1 MDDIQTIVASLSVGG
16 IYALIALGFTIIFS
30 ASNVMNFAQGEFAML
45 GALVGVTTYGVV
57 RLPYLLAL
65 PVTVATVAAV
75 GAAISLFIVLPL
87 VRRRVSLD
95 LVIATLIAVSLFLRH
110 GAALL
115 WGKDERFAPPALGDE
130 WVTIGGLN
138 FDPQSFLVIGA
149 TILTLAGTWYFYR
162 RTVTGRSFQAAA
174 INREAASLVG
184 IDPDRALVVAIGL
197 SAAIGGLAGLLYSPL
212 SNASPYMGVDLGLRG
227 IAAAIIG
234 GLGNPAGA
242 VAGAFLVAFMELL
255 ASSYIAAEYRDAIT
269 FLVMLLVLGVKP
281 AGIFSGLQGKG
292 ARVG

>member
-1 MDDIQTIVASLSVGG
+1 MDDIQTIIASLSVGG

-45 GALVGVTTYGVV
+45 GALVGVSTYATVH
-57 RLPYLLAL
+57 LPYVVAM
-65 PVTVATVAAV
+65 PVTLAIAAAV
-75 GAAISLFIVLPL
+75 GAAIGFCIVLPL
-87 VRRRVSLD
+87 VRRAVPLD

-115 WGKDERFAPPALGDE
+115 WGKGERYAPPPLGDAFL
-130 WVTIGGLN
+130 TIGGLN
-138 FDPQSFLVIGA
+138 FDPQGLLVVAA
-149 TILTLAGTWYFYR
+149 TAIALAGVWFFYR
-162 RTVTGRSFQAAA
+162 HTVTGRSFQAAA

-184 IDPDRALVVAIGL
+184 IDPDRALVVAIAL
-197 SAAIGGLAGLLYSPL
+197 SAGLGGLAGLLYSPL
-212 SNASPYMGVDLGLRG
+212 TNASPYMGVDLGLRG

-242 VAGAFLVAFMELL
+242 VAGAFFVAFMELV
-255 ASSYIAAEYRDAIT
+255 ASTYIAAEYRDAIT
-269 FLVMLLVLGVKP
+269 FLFMLLVLGLRP
-281 AGIFSGLQGKG
+281 SGLFSGLQARG

>member
-1 MDDIQTIVASLSVGG
+1 VQ
-16 IYALIALGFTIIFS
+16 
-30 ASNVMNFAQGEFAML
+30 
-45 GALVGVTTYGVV
+45 
-57 RLPYLLAL
+57 LPYVVAL
-65 PVTVATVAAV
+65 PVTLGTVAAV
-75 GAAISLFIVLPL
+75 GAAISIFIVLPL
-87 VRRRVSLD
+87 VRRAVSLD

-115 WGKDERFAPPALGDE
+115 WGKGERYAPPAFGDA
-130 WVTIGGLN
+130 WLTIGGLN
-138 FDPQSFLVIGA
+138 FDPQGMLVIGA
-149 TILTLAGTWYFYR
+149 TVLTLLGTWYFYR

-184 IDPDRALVVAIGL
+184 IDPDRALVVAISL
-197 SAAIGGLAGLLYSPL
+197 SAAIGALAGLLYSPL

-242 VAGAFLVAFMELL
+242 VAGAFLVAFLELL

-269 FLVMLLVLGVKP
+269 FLFMLLVLGVRP
-281 AGIFSGLQGKG
+281 SGIFSGLH
-292 ARVG
+292 ARGVRIG